1 MTPTTLVLAA
11 SASAREAAIAEAIA
25 EAIAATTPQPAPPP
39 EAGRLAHA
47 ALLEG
52 MPDGHGQLE
61 TIQQDAPNT
70 LALIRIAPG
79 CLCCIGNVVL
89 RVSINRLLRQRPRH
103 LWISLATTTHLDQ
116 LRALLQSPPFDTS
129 LQLTPDLL
137 RLTDEKTV

>member
-11 SASAREAAIAEAIA
+11 SASAREAAIAEAINT
-25 EAIAATTPQPAPPP
+25 IPQPGHPP
-39 EAGRLAHA
+39 EVGRLAHA

-52 MPDGHGQLE
+52 MPDGQGLLE

-89 RVSINRLLRQRPRH
+89 RVSINRLLRQRPLH
-103 LWISLATTTHLDQ
+103 LWISLAATAHLDQ
-116 LRALLQSPPFDTS
+116 LRTLLQSPPFAAS
-129 LQLTPDLL
+129 LQLTPDL
-137 RLTDEKTV
+137 RR